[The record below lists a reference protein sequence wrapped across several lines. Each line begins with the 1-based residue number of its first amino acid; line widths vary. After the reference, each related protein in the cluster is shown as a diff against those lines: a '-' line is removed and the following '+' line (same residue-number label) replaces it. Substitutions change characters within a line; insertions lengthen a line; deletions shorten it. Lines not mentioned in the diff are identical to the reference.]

1 MYKSKKGRKIS
12 VYKVDQRGKV
22 VEQLKLEYDDLIRRT
37 DDKEYFYN
45 EIKEQYY
52 KLYFDIDYHYKYSF
66 IQNYNDYTNK
76 IIGIIIGVLNKV
88 FVNPDTLYIYGKK
101 DTGIGVHLYFNN
113 LIVTQEIHTYILNEI
128 YLHFMN
134 IEKVSLKHIKQI
146 IDYHV
151 VCNGTLR
158 LFYFNFKNG
167 YYYPSVEQS
176 TYNLKTS
183 TTTATATTATATTAA
198 TTTAT
203 TTATATPTAT
213 HKAMGSNNKKE
224 YLMYS
229 IIKTDKKMHD
239 NLSLY
244 YHNIAKNKKVLFFC
258 KVMLPRV

>member
-1 MYKSKKGRKIS
+1 MYKRKKGGKIS

-22 VEQLKLEYDDLIRRT
+22 VEQLKLEYGELIRRT

-101 DTGIGVHLYFNN
+101 DTGNGVHLYFNN

-134 IEKVSLKHIKQI
+134 IEKISLKHIKQI

-176 TYNLKTS
+176 TYNLG
-183 TTTATATTATATTAA
+183 
-198 TTTAT
+198 
-203 TTATATPTAT
+203 TATATPATAT
-213 HKAMGSNNKKE
+213 TPATTPTTATTPATATSHRALGGNNKKE
-224 YLMYS
+224 YLLYS

-239 NLSLY
+239 ILSLY
-244 YHNIAKNKKVLFFC
+244 YYNIAKNKKVVFFC
-258 KVMLPRV
+258 KIMLPRL

>member
-1 MYKSKKGRKIS
+1 MYKSKKGRKIR

-22 VEQLKLEYDDLIRRT
+22 VEQLKLEYDELIRRT
-37 DDKEYFYN
+37 DDKQYFYN

-76 IIGIIIGVLNKV
+76 IIGIIIGILNKV

-101 DTGIGVHLYFNN
+101 DNGNGVHLYFNN

-176 TYNLKTS
+176 TYNLR
-183 TTTATATTATATTAA
+183 TTATTTATTATATT
-198 TTTAT
+198 TAI
-203 TTATATPTAT
+203 

-239 NLSLY
+239 NLSSY
-244 YHNIAKNKKVLFFC
+244 YHNEIKNKKVLFFC
-258 KVMLPRV
+258 KVMLPRL

>member
-1 MYKSKKGRKIS
+1 MHKKKKEARIR
-12 VYKVDQRGKV
+12 VYKVNQYGKV
-22 VEQLKLEYDDLIRRT
+22 VESLKLRYYELVERIN
-37 DDKEYFYN
+37 DKEYFYN

-66 IQNYNDYTNK
+66 IQDYNDYTNK
-76 IIGIIIGVLNKV
+76 IIDVIISILNKM

-101 DTGIGVHLYFNN
+101 DTGNGVHLYFYN

-128 YLHFMN
+128 YLYFMN
-134 IEKVSLKHIKQI
+134 IEKVLLKYIKQI

-151 VCNGTLR
+151 ICNGTLR

-176 TYNLKTS
+176 TYNLLPPNTTLSVTTS
-183 TTTATATTATATTAA
+183 TNTAI
-198 TTTAT
+198 
-203 TTATATPTAT
+203 
-213 HKAMGSNNKKE
+213 NNRKK

-229 IIKTDKKMHD
+229 IVKTNKKMHD

-244 YHNIAKNKKVLFFC
+244 YYNIVKNKNMLFYC
-258 KVMLPRV
+258 KEMLPRL

>member
-22 VEQLKLEYDDLIRRT
+22 VEQLKLEYDELIRRT
-37 DDKEYFYN
+37 DDKQYFYN

-101 DTGIGVHLYFNN
+101 DNGIGVHLYFNN

-176 TYNLKTS
+176 TYNLKTTS
-183 TTTATATTATATTAA
+183 APAQATTTTTATATAI
-198 TTTAT
+198 
-203 TTATATPTAT
+203 

-239 NLSLY
+239 NLSSY
-244 YHNIAKNKKVLFFC
+244 YHNEIKNKKVLFFC
-258 KVMLPRV
+258 KVMLPRL